1 MDKVKKKGKTRLL
14 VPLFTMISVVVFL
27 LTGCHQGNRKESPQP
42 SSQRGKG
49 ERVEAKPDSL
59 IEDSIKTFYERMR
72 RWDALHGG
80 MRQRESDK

>member
-1 MDKVKKKGKTRLL
+1 MDKVNKKEKTRLL
-14 VPLFTMISVVVFL
+14 VPWFAMISVVVFL

-42 SSQRGKG
+42 PSQRGQ
-49 ERVEAKPDSL
+49 EQVEAKPDSL
-59 IEDSIKTFYERMR
+59 KEDSMKAFYERMR